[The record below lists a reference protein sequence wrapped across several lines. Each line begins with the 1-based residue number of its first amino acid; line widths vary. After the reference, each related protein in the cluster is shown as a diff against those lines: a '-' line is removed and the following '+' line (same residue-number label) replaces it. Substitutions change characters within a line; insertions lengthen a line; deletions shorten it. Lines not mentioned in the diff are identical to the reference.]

1 MLKLVCVESVLRS
14 AIDLTAGISSIL
26 ELLGVIGVTGR
37 LRDLYHATSLY
48 PNLSGFPEAP
58 ATAKELAE
66 LRANGKLSRSKKSC
80 NLMVSPAQETPLD
93 VSRAFSHM

>member
-37 LRDLYHATSLY
+37 LRDLYHATSL
-48 PNLSGFPEAP
+48 
-58 ATAKELAE
+58 
-66 LRANGKLSRSKKSC
+66 
-80 NLMVSPAQETPLD
+80 
-93 VSRAFSHM
+93 